1 MTTAR
6 EITIPTEEGV
16 LTIRRDQPMSRHT
29 TFRIGGP
36 ADFLTRA
43 GSETELQAAV
53 DWAERQALP
62 VTVIGGGSNLLVGD
76 RGIRGLVILMRA
88 PSSSLDGR
96 VELVEG
102 RDGARLTV
110 PAQAPISW
118 LGHFTASRGW
128 AGLEWA
134 AGLPG
139 VVGGAVV
146 NNAGAHGGEMAA
158 HLASVE
164 LLDLVE
170 KRVVRWSGDRLEAR
184 YRYTVL
190 KFEPRPRRWIV
201 LRATFEL
208 PRGEAEQLVARAAA
222 YAQWRRRAQPTG
234 ACAGSV
240 FTNPPGTYAGYLIE
254 QAGLKGRQVG
264 GVRVSELHGN
274 FFLNT
279 GNATAADVRALI
291 TLIQEEILR
300 RYGIELVPE
309 IEEIGD
315 S

>member
-1 MTTAR
+1 MTEA
-6 EITIPTEEGV
+6 ITVPTERGV
-16 LTIRRDQPMSRHT
+16 LTIKRDQPMSLHT

-43 GSETELQAAV
+43 GSEPELLAAI
-53 DWAERQALP
+53 DWAERHDLP

-76 RGIRGLVILMRA
+76 RGIRGLVILARTPGSA
-88 PSSSLDGR
+88 LDGH
-96 VELVEG
+96 VDLAVEG
-102 RDGARLTV
+102 ERARLTV

-118 LGHFTASRGW
+118 LGHYTASRGW

-146 NNAGAHGGEMAA
+146 NNAGAHGGEMAD
-158 HLASVE
+158 HLTSVE
-164 LLDLVE
+164 LLDLAE
-170 KRVVRWSGDRLEAR
+170 RRVSRWSREQLQAR

-190 KFEPRPRRWIV
+190 KFEPRPRRWVV

-208 PRGEAEQLVARAAA
+208 PPGEREELTARAAS
-222 YAQWRRRAQPTG
+222 YAQWRRQAQPTG

-274 FFLNT
+274 FFINT

-291 TLIQEEILR
+291 ALIQEEVFR
-300 RYGIELVPE
+300 RFGIELVPE
-309 IEEIGD
+309 IEEIGEA
-315 S
+315 

>member
-1 MTTAR
+1 MTEA
-6 EITIPTEEGV
+6 ITVPTERGV
-16 LTIRRDQPMSRHT
+16 LIIKRDQPMSLYT

-43 GSETELQAAV
+43 GSEPELLAAL
-53 DWAERQALP
+53 DWAERHALP

-76 RGIRGLVILMRA
+76 RGIRGLVILVRA
-88 PSSSLDGR
+88 PGSALDGQVDIV
-96 VELVEG
+96 VEAG
-102 RDGARLTV
+102 RARLTV

-146 NNAGAHGGEMAA
+146 NNAGAHGGEMAD
-158 HLASVE
+158 HLVSLE

-170 KRVVRWSGDRLEAR
+170 KSVTQWDRDRLEAR
-184 YRYTVL
+184 YRSTVL
-190 KFEPRPRRWIV
+190 KFEPRPRRWVV

-208 PRGEAEQLVARAAA
+208 PPGEREELTARAAS

-240 FTNPPGTYAGYLIE
+240 FMNPPGAYAGYLIE

-264 GVRVSELHGN
+264 GVRVSERHGN
-274 FFLNT
+274 FFINT

-291 TLIQEEILR
+291 ALIQDEVFR
-300 RYGIELVPE
+300 RFGIELVPE
-309 IEEIGD
+309 IEEIGEA
-315 S
+315 